1 MQSKTTTAKLALS
14 EVIRSKGLPVAV
26 AYTDNDRRV
35 VVLID
40 KEGKVQ
46 SENRDHCAFDHVS
59 QSVSQGRE
67 LPSLDLVALA
77 QLAAHGTTSPEEI
90 EDIIG

>member
-26 AYTDNDRRV
+26 AYTDNDRRI
-35 VVLID
+35 VVLVD

-46 SENRDHCAFDHVS
+46 SDR
-59 QSVSQGRE
+59 QQGRE
-67 LPSLDLVALA
+67 LSSLDLVTLA
-77 QLAAHGTTSPEEI
+77 QLASYGTTSAEEI
-90 EDIIG
+90 EDILG